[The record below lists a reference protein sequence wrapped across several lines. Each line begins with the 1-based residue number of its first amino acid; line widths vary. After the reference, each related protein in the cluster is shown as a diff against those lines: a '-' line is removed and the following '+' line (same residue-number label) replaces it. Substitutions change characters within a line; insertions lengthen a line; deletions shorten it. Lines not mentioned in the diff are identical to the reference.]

1 MTLTESGRILR
12 ELRGE
17 TRIEV
22 ICAAVELSAP
32 ALRDF
37 ESGKRAPRFWNRR
50 KIAAYYGKTE
60 TEIWGE
66 EAPNWR

>member
-1 MTLTESGRILR
+1 MTLIESGRILR

-17 TRIEV
+17 TRIEI
-22 ICAAVELSAP
+22 ICATIGLCAP
-32 ALRDF
+32 AMRDF
-37 ESGKRAPRFWNRR
+37 ERGKRAPNVWNRR